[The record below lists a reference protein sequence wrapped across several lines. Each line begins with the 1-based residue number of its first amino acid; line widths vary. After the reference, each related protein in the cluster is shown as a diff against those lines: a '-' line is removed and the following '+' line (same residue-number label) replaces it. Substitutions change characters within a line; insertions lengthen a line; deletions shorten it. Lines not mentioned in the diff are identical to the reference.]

1 VIIELLTIV
10 SPVAICA
17 LIGFVWSR
25 CGYAFDVEQ
34 TTRLVTYIGTPAL
47 VFTTLISVEIDPESF
62 SRMAVATA
70 ATVIMFAVIGAP
82 ILKLSGLRLQPYL
95 PPMVWANM
103 GNMGLPLCLF
113 AFGQEGLALAITYFS
128 VDVIMLFTLGVTF
141 SAGAFS
147 IVRVLRLPFIY
158 AVAAAVAVMM
168 MDVEVPRWIASTA
181 SLLGGF
187 TIPLMLIMLGVS
199 LASLKVSTLKRATML
214 SVLRLGM
221 GFLVGV
227 GVAWAFGF
235 EGAERGVLIMEAAM
249 PVAVYNYLF
258 AVKFDQEPEEVA
270 GMIVISTALSFLTLP
285 ALLWFVL

>member
-1 VIIELLTIV
+1 MIFELLTIV

-17 LIGFVWSR
+17 LIGLVWSK

-34 TTRLVTYIGTPAL
+34 ITRLVTYVGTPAL
-47 VFTTLISVEIDPESF
+47 VFTTLTSVEIDPESF
-62 SRMAVATA
+62 TRMALATA
-70 ATVIMFAVIGAP
+70 VTVFMFAVIAAP
-82 ILKLSGLRLQPYL
+82 ILKVCGLELRPYL

-147 IVRVLRLPFIY
+147 IGQVLKLPFIY
-158 AVAAAVAVMM
+158 AVVAAVAVMLTG
-168 MDVEVPRWIASTA
+168 VEVPRWISNTA

-199 LASLKVSTLKRATML
+199 LASLKVSSLKLASWL
-214 SVLRLGM
+214 SLLRLAM

-227 GVAWAFGF
+227 GVAWLFGF

-258 AVKFDQEPEEVA
+258 AAKFNQKPEEVA
-270 GMIVISTALSFLTLP
+270 GMIVISTALSFVTLP

>member
-1 VIIELLTIV
+1 MIYELLTIV

-17 LIGFVWSR
+17 LIGFIWAK
-25 CGYAFDVEQ
+25 CGYSFDIEQ
-34 TTRLVTYIGTPAL
+34 VTRLVTYIGTPAL
-47 VFTTLISVEIDPESF
+47 VFATLTEVEIDPKSF
-62 SRMAVATA
+62 SRMALATA
-70 ATVIMFAVIGAP
+70 ATVIMFAVVAAP
-82 ILKLSGLRLQPYL
+82 ILKFSGLRMRPYL

-128 VDVIMLFTLGVTF
+128 VDVIMLFTLGVSF

-147 IVRVLRLPFIY
+147 IGRVLKLPFIY
-158 AVAAAVAVMM
+158 AVAAAVTVMVT
-168 MDVEVPRWIASTA
+168 DVEVPRWIANTVG
-181 SLLGGF
+181 LLAGF

-199 LASLKVSTLKRATML
+199 LASLKVSRLKLASAL
-214 SVLRLGM
+214 SVLRLLM
-221 GFLVGV
+221 GFVV
-227 GVAWAFGF
+227 GVAVAWIFGF

-258 AVKFDQEPEEVA
+258 AAKYDQEPEEVA
-270 GMIVISTALSFLTLP
+270 GMILISTALSFVTLP